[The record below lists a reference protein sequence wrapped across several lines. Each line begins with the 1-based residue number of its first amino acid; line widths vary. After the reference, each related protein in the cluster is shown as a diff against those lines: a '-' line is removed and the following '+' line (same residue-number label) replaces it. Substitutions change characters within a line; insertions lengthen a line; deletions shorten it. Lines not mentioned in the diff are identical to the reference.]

1 MSMGP
6 RRKKFRQRAKVE
18 TSLPPCLITV
28 LIDSPDG
35 MKESTYPEDRW
46 TAAQILYLAERV
58 KFRKSNY
65 LSLSL
70 TLRMGNDSVVLDE
83 IVRP

>member
-6 RRKKFRQRAKVE
+6 RRKKFRQRSKME

-35 MKESTYPEDRW
+35 IKESTYPEDRW
-46 TAAQILYLAERV
+46 MTAQILYLAESV
-58 KFRKSNY
+58 KFRQSNY

-70 TLRMGNDSVVLDE
+70 ILRMGSDTVVLDE
-83 IVRP
+83 VNRK